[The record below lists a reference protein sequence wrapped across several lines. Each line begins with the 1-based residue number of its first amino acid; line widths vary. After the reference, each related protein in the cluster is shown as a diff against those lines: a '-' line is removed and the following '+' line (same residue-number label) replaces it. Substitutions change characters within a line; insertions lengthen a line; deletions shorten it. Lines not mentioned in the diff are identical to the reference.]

1 MHPREPERR
10 PFQPPPPPMAPPPV
24 TQSGRPLPN
33 PPWDP
38 TGQAATAY
46 AEQMRQS
53 VPLPPHGP
61 LRYGQP
67 QPLPHGAQQYG
78 QAPQQPY
85 VIPPRPFNHGKHV
98 IADLLTFGFW
108 VPFHLLLWALHPR
121 KSTIVYPDGRRERR

>member
-1 MHPREPERR
+1 MHPHNPYQ
-10 PFQPPPPPMAPPPV
+10 PPKVPAPPPPPPPGMLRN
-24 TQSGRPLPN
+24 S
-33 PPWDP
+33 W
-38 TGQAATAY
+38 
-46 AEQMRQS
+46 E
-53 VPLPPHGP
+53 LPPHGP
-61 LRYGQP
+61 LR
-67 QPLPHGAQQYG
+67 YG